1 MRRRHPRPQL
11 TFREVRSVAQSPTA
25 RVAGAGIRTQICLLA
40 KPFALLTC
48 CCWLMSRSAVPVF
61 SVFPPSPQRAF
72 LADTQ
77 QISWQPDS
85 PPQPQGSSGVLVNK
99 THTKTPS
106 EITVQLGNWGS
117 HCVRVWAG
125 LSGRAWL
132 AVPMLM
138 PAPEAPVSGCVST
151 AADCS
156 PPAPR
161 QAPSWEVN
169 QALFTCDV
177 SHDSGSPERGSGV
190 G

>member
-1 MRRRHPRPQL
+1 MVLSLHSERLGQLPKVPQTEWPELEFEPRFACL
-11 TFREVRSVAQSPTA
+11 QSPSEA
-25 RVAGAGIRTQICLLA
+25 H
-40 KPFALLTC
+40 FALLTC
-48 CCWLMSRSAVPVF
+48 CCWLMSRSAVLVF

-85 PPQPQGSSGVLVNK
+85 LPQPQGSSGVLVNK

-125 LSGRAWL
+125 LSGGAGL

-138 PAPEAPVSGCVST
+138 PTPEAPVSGCVST

-156 PPAPR
+156 PPR
-161 QAPSWEVN
+161 QTPTWEVN

-177 SHDSGSPERGSGV
+177 SHYSVSPERGSGV